1 MGVNAFRDV
10 QFAPLSE
17 YVYFQEGPGIRK
29 SQNVDDGV
37 CYLNIRC
44 FVDGRLDKTSMNK
57 VSNLEAYGKYKHFLL
72 DVGDFVVSSSGT
84 LGRLVEVFPE
94 DLPVM
99 LNTSTIRFK
108 PKDGSELD
116 RVFLKYFLLSE
127 GFQSQVRNL
136 ATGSVQLNYGP
147 SHLQQVKI
155 PVVPLSIQKAIV
167 SIIEPID
174 KKIAINTAISKN
186 LEKYAQAIY
195 KSWFLD
201 FDPVKAKMA
210 GEKPFG
216 MDDETAALF
225 PESMEDSEFGPV
237 PTGWSIC
244 KLGDI
249 CSTAIGGLWGKD
261 DESVDSPSPYRCIR
275 GVDMDDLKA
284 NGFAPRTPLR
294 WDKAHNHE
302 KRALNGKNILIAGS
316 GAGPVGKS
324 LLWDESMNL
333 LFDGPVI
340 YSNFVKRLECSSRTI
355 TSYVSSILS
364 QMYSSGE
371 LFIYVNGTSVPNLQD
386 GELLNGKRLVLP
398 SEEILEKFDTLIRLN
413 TIHRF
418 SGINRNLVE
427 IRDSLLPRLISGE
440 LQIPEEML
448 VS

>member
-1 MGVNAFRDV
+1 MKLSDV
-10 QFAPLSE
+10 CKTFTSGGTPSRKRPE
-17 YVYFQEGPGIRK
+17 FYTNGIIPWVK
-29 SQNVDDGV
+29 TKELNDGV
-37 CYLNIRC
+37 
-44 FVDGRLDKTSMNK
+44 VT
-57 VSNLEAYGKYKHFLL
+57 EAEEFITPEAVKNSSAKLLPKNTVLLAMYGAT
-72 DVGDFVVSSSGT
+72 VGK
-84 LGRLVEVFPE
+84 LGVLGIDAACNQACAAMV
-94 DLPVM
+94 
-99 LNTSTIRFK
+99 
-108 PKDGSELD
+108 PKDGVVD
-116 RVFLKYFLLSE
+116 FRFLYYLLMRHRE
-127 GFQSQVRNL
+127 EIIGQ
-136 ATGSVQLNYGP
+136 ATGGA
-147 SHLQQVKI
+147 QQN
-155 PVVPLSIQKAIV
+155 LSGELIKGFIFDFPTFPEQQAIAK
-167 SIIEPID
+167 SLWLLDE
-174 KKIAINTAISKN
+174 KMAINQAISKT
-186 LEKYAQAIY
+186 LERIAQTIY
-195 KSWFLD
+195 QSWFID

-225 PESMEDSEFGPV
+225 PDSMEDSEFGPV

-249 CSTAIGGLWGKD
+249 CNTTIGGLWGKD

-302 KRALNGKNILIAGS
+302 RRALNGKNILIAGS

-340 YSNFVKRLECSSRTI
+340 YSNFVKRFECSSRTI

-386 GELLNGKRLVLP
+386 GELLNGKTVVLP
-398 SEEILEKFDTLIRLN
+398 SEEILEKFDSLIRLN
-413 TIHRF
+413 TTRRF
-418 SGINRNLVE
+418 SGVNQNLVE

-448 VS
+448 VL